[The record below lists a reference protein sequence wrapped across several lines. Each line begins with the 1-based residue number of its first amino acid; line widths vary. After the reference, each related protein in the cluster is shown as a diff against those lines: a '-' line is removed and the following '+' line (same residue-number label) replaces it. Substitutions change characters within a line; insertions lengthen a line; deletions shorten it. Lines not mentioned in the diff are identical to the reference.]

1 MKNFVILFTILI
13 IILVSCENK
22 VNRKTKEPEKDF
34 LALPSYTTET
44 TKIQYE
50 PAPVNNSDGN
60 SYWFIV
66 VQSQKTTAYYN
77 TMIKQ
82 NHRYFSLSEAKAE
95 FKEKVFVFNFIQ
107 VSKETYDNN
116 Q

>member
-66 VQSQKTTAYYN
+66 VQNDKGTFFNSF
-77 TMIKQ
+77 IKQ
-82 NHRYFSLSEAKAE
+82 EHRYFSVSEAKAG
-95 FKEKVFVFNFIQ
+95 FKEKVFIFNFVQ

>member
-1 MKNFVILFTILI
+1 MKTFVILFTILI
-13 IILVSCENK
+13 TVLFACDNK
-22 VNRKTKEPEKDF
+22 ADKKIEAPEKDF
-34 LALPSYTTET
+34 LSVPSYTTET
-44 TKIQYE
+44 TKIHYE

-66 VQSQKTTAYYN
+66 VQKNGGGVYYN
-77 TMIKQ
+77 TFIKQ
-82 NHRYFSLSEAKAE
+82 EHRYFSASEAKAE
-95 FKEKVFVFNFIQ
+95 FKDNVFILNIVQ